1 MAMST
6 CCACT
11 NPTPSDDAQRVG
23 EWTRLAIAALV
34 AGQSMIFGL
43 AVNLSPPDPSSRLVI
58 HCVLAASSVVV
69 FLLAGLPILRE
80 AWDAALRGRIVIDQL
95 FLAGIAAA
103 FGVSVHSTLTG
114 YGSIYYEVVAIL
126 VAISMFGKLV
136 GERRRQAALEAAKA
150 LGREFETCERLTC
163 CGGTETVNASTIE
176 IGDKLLVRAGAPV
189 PADGIVLEGTAF
201 VRETALTGE
210 PFPVVKRPG
219 DTVFAGGYSLDGVL
233 TIEATSAGNDRRLD
247 GILATVREA
256 QSRASRLQR
265 EADRLVAWFL
275 PSVLAVSAAT
285 FAFWTWRESWIVG
298 VFNGLAVVL
307 VACPCSMGLATPV
320 GIWSALA
327 ALAKRGIVPRDGDLV
342 EKLSRID
349 TVVFD
354 KTGTL
359 GEEELERVD
368 FIEAPGVDRAALLK
382 GVARLEASSTHPVA
396 KAFRMT
402 GVEAVPVTLIAG
414 AGLEGLVDGTAY
426 RIGNKSLVPTGQ
438 EALAASLESSLKGE
452 AAHLVYIVAGGALT
466 GIAALREKLR
476 EGAKSTL
483 EELAQLGLRCE
494 IMTGDRPEAAAAHG
508 LPNVHAGLAPA
519 DKTRLVRDLEA
530 SGRRVL
536 FVGDGVNDAPAM
548 SEATAALAIGSGSAL
563 ARETATG
570 ELASSDLS
578 AVPFAITRC
587 RQAVGAIHTNIR
599 IAACYNIIGISL
611 AACGIIHPV
620 LAAVLMLVSSF
631 TVTWRALALTGNAAL
646 PVSKPIL
653 PAVPWRLI
661 IPSATL
667 ALQGPL
673 IVYLG
678 GFQGAAALGFV
689 GMFLLA
695 GILCWAALVRRP
707 ITRLAEMTLG
717 MFSLGGIAMLV
728 GWWADAGFASVVR
741 DGVCLCSCADST
753 MGLGMFAKLN
763 WMDASMVLA
772 SLQMVAFEKPG
783 RGRLLCWVAGVF
795 GMLIGME
802 AAAWIMSHVSP
813 AQPGLLF
820 FATYGAMML
829 GMSAGMVSACTSLQ
843 RLKEEFA

>member
-1 MAMST
+1 
-6 CCACT
+6 
-11 NPTPSDDAQRVG
+11 
-23 EWTRLAIAALV
+23 
-34 AGQSMIFGL
+34 MIFSL
-43 AVNLSPPDPSSRLVI
+43 AVNLSPPDSSSRLVI
-58 HCVLAASSVVV
+58 HCVLGASSVLV

-80 AWDAALRGRIVIDQL
+80 AWEAALRGRIVIDQL

-103 FGVSVHSTLTG
+103 FGISVHSTLTG

-136 GERRRQAALEAAKA
+136 GKRRRQAALEAAKA

-163 CGGTETVNASTIE
+163 GGGTETVNASSIE
-176 IGDKLLVRAGAPV
+176 AGDRLLVRPGAPV
-189 PADGIVLEGTAF
+189 PADAIVLEGTAF
-201 VRETALTGE
+201 VCETALTGE

-219 DTVFAGGYSLDGVL
+219 DTVLAGGYSLDGVL
-233 TIEATSAGNDRRLD
+233 TIEASSAGNDRRLD
-247 GILATVREA
+247 GILAIVRDA
-256 QSRASRLQR
+256 QARPSRLQR
-265 EADRLVAWFL
+265 EADRLVTWFL
-275 PSVLAVSAAT
+275 PTVLAVSTAT
-285 FAFWTWRESWIVG
+285 FAFWTWKESWVVG
-298 VFNGLAVVL
+298 VFNSLAVVL

-327 ALAKRGIVPRDGDLV
+327 TLAKRGIVPRDGDLV

-368 FIEAPGVDRAALLK
+368 FIEAPGINRSALLK
-382 GVARLEASSTHPVA
+382 AVARLEASSTHPVA
-396 KAFRMT
+396 RAFRMP
-402 GVEAVPVTLIAG
+402 GIEPVPVTLLAG
-414 AGLEGLVDGTAY
+414 AGLEGAVDDTSY
-426 RIGNKSLVPTGQ
+426 RVGNQSLLPADQ
-438 EALAASLESSLKGE
+438 RQFAENLESSLKGE
-452 AAHLVYIVAGGALT
+452 AAHLVYIVSNGALV

-476 EGAKSTL
+476 KGAKSTL
-483 EELAQLGLRCE
+483 EELAQLGIRCE

-530 SGRRVL
+530 TGRKVL

-587 RQAVGAIHTNIR
+587 RQAVDAIHTNIR
-599 IAACYNIIGISL
+599 IAACYNIVGISL
-611 AACGIIHPV
+611 AAFGIIHPV

-631 TVTWRALALTGNAAL
+631 TVTWRALAQTGDATC
-646 PVSKPIL
+646 PVSRPML

-661 IPSATL
+661 VPSSTL

-678 GFQGAAALGFV
+678 GFQGPAAFGFV
-689 GMFLLA
+689 GLFLLS
-695 GILCWAALVRRP
+695 GILCWTALVRRP
-707 ITRLAEMTLG
+707 ITRLAEMSLG
-717 MFSLGGIAMLV
+717 MFSLGGVAMLA
-728 GWWADAGFASVVR
+728 GWWADAGFAAVVR
-741 DGVCLCSCADST
+741 NGVCLCGCADST

-763 WMDASMVLA
+763 WMDATMALA
-772 SLQMVAFEKPG
+772 SLQMLAFEKPG
-783 RGRLLCWVAGVF
+783 RGRFLCWVAGLF

-802 AAAWIMSHVSP
+802 IAAWIMSHILP
-813 AQPGLLF
+813 MEPGMLF

-829 GMSAGMVSACTSLQ
+829 GMSTGMVSVCAFFQ
-843 RLKEEFA
+843 RLGEETA

>member
-1 MAMST
+1 MST
-6 CCACT
+6 CCACS
-11 NPTPSDDAQRVG
+11 NPPTAATRGAG

-34 AGQSMIFGL
+34 AGQSMIFSL
-43 AVNLSPPDPSSRLVI
+43 AVNLSPPDPSSRWVI
-58 HCVLAASSVVV
+58 HGVLAASAVAV

-80 AWDAALRGRIVIDQL
+80 AWDAARHGRIVIDQL

-163 CGGTETVNASTIE
+163 CGSTETVNASTIE
-176 IGDKLLVRAGAPV
+176 AGDRLVVRAGSPV

-210 PFPVVKRPG
+210 PFPVVKRTG
-219 DTVFAGGYSLDGVL
+219 DRVFAGGYSLDGML
-233 TIEATSAGNDRRLD
+233 TIEATVAGNERRLD
-247 GILATVREA
+247 GILDTVREA
-256 QSRASRLQR
+256 QSRPSRLQR
-265 EADRLVAWFL
+265 EADSLVAWFL
-275 PSVLAVSAAT
+275 PSVLTVSAAT

-342 EKLSRID
+342 EKLSQVD

-368 FIEAPGVDRAALLK
+368 FVEAPGIDRQRLLNA
-382 GVARLEASSTHPVA
+382 VARLEASSTHPVA
-396 KAFRMT
+396 RAFRMA
-402 GVEAVPVTLIAG
+402 GAMPVPVNLLVG
-414 AGLEGLVDGTAY
+414 AGLEGVVDGVSY
-426 RIGNKSLVPTGQ
+426 RIGNQSLLSTSQQP
-438 EALAASLESSLKGE
+438 LADSLASTLKGE
-452 AAHLVYIVAGGALT
+452 AAHLVYIIADGSIA

-476 EGAKSTL
+476 EGALTTL
-483 EELAQLGLRCE
+483 EELGRLGLLCE

-519 DKTRLVRDLEA
+519 DKTRLVKNLES

-548 SEATAALAIGSGSAL
+548 SEASAALAIGSGSAL

-570 ELASSDLS
+570 EVASSDLS
-578 AVPFAITRC
+578 AVPFAVARC
-587 RQAVGAIHTNIR
+587 RKAVQAIHTNIR
-599 IAACYNIIGISL
+599 IAAFYNIIGISL

-631 TVTWRALALTGNAAL
+631 TVTWRALAQTGNAAR
-646 PVSKPIL
+646 PISKPML

-667 ALQGPL
+667 ALQGPF

-678 GFQGAAALGFV
+678 GFQGVAAYGFLAL
-689 GMFLLA
+689 FLA
-695 GILCWAALVRRP
+695 TGALCWLALLRRP
-707 ITRLAEMTLG
+707 ITKLAEMTLG
-717 MFSLGGIAMLV
+717 MFSLGGLAMLL
-728 GWWADAGFASVVR
+728 GWWADAGFAAVVR
-741 DGVCLCSCADST
+741 NGVCLCGCADST
-753 MGLGMFAKLN
+753 MGLGIFAKLN

-772 SLQMVAFEKPG
+772 SLQMVAFERRG
-783 RGRLLCWVAGVF
+783 RGRLLCWVAGLF
-795 GMLIGME
+795 GMLAGME
-802 AAAWIMSHVSP
+802 AAAWVMSHIVP
-813 AQPGLLF
+813 TLPGMQF
-820 FATYGAMML
+820 FATYAAMML
-829 GMSAGMVSACTSLQ
+829 GMSVGMVSVCASLQ
-843 RLKEEFA
+843 QLRKEHV